1 MRHARTLFLSLLLSS
16 APLRAGAADSAPRL
30 IQSGDVCDS
39 HLDAV
44 GALNYYLSAE
54 KVSPSDGRLCSRI
67 ARQYRHLMSD
77 AGKTDE
83 KLRLGKIATGYAD
96 RAASLAPNDPEAQLS
111 VAISYGKLLP
121 LQSSREQVE
130 NSKIVKAA
138 TDKVL
143 ELDPGN
149 DLGWQILGRWYFNLA
164 DVSSVKRTLAQLV
177 YGKLPKATFADA
189 ERCFLKAIELNPRRL
204 VHYIQLGR
212 TYAKL
217 GRTEDARKYLTE
229 GLAMPSVEKDDPES
243 KALGRELLAKLR

>member
-1 MRHARTLFLSLLLSS
+1 MRHARSLLFSLLLSS
-16 APLRAGAADSAPRL
+16 GPIKASAADAAPRL
-30 IQSGDVCDS
+30 IQSGDFCDTR
-39 HLDAV
+39 LDAQ

-54 KVSPSDGRLCSRI
+54 KLAPADAHLCASI

-83 KLRLGKIATGYAD
+83 KLRLGRIATGYAD
-96 RAASLAPNDPEAQLS
+96 RAVSLAPNDPEAHLA

-121 LQSSREQVE
+121 LQSSRDQVQ
-130 NSKIVKAA
+130 NSKIVKSA

-143 ELDPGN
+143 QLDPQN

-177 YGKLPKATFADA
+177 YGKLPDATFADA

-212 TYAKL
+212 TYEKM
-217 GRTEDARKYLTE
+217 GRTEDARKYLTK
-229 GLAMPSVEKDDPES
+229 GLAMPTVEKDDPET
-243 KALGRELLAKLR
+243 KTLGRDLLAKLH